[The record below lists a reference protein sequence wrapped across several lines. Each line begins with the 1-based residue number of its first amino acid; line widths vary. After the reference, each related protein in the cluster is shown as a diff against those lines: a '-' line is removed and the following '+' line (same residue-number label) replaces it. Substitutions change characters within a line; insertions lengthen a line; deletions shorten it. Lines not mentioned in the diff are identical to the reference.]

1 MRVEHATIGRRVV
14 HDAVLGVGGDE
25 RGAGTVAVR
34 VAVAVRGAVR
44 GLSTVVRV
52 AMTVRVVI
60 AAVFA
65 GTHLRAR
72 ASWSGVGR
80 CVAVV
85 TGVLKRGFPKSAD
98 ISLNTFGTFSIN
110 LRPCSCEP

>member
-80 CVAVV
+80 CVALV
-85 TGVLKRGFPKSAD
+85 TGVEARVPKKRRYLTQHLRY
-98 ISLNTFGTFSIN
+98 ILN